1 MDNQFNSFSERLL
14 YAMKI
19 HNMKQANLV
28 KATGL
33 TKSMI
38 CKYLNGTVEPSA
50 KSIYLIS
57 KVLGVSSGWL
67 LGYEESRFVSLKA
80 EEDITPALELY
91 KYFSKADDTTQIG
104 IKMLLGMLDPKY
116 YL

>member
-19 HNMKQANLV
+19 HNMKQTDLV
-28 KATGL
+28 KATGIN
-33 TKSMI
+33 KSLVSQ
-38 CKYLNGTVEPSA
+38 YVNGVLEPSA

-57 KVLGVSSGWL
+57 RTLGVSIGWL
-67 LGYEESRFVSLKA
+67 LGYEESHFVSLNV
-80 EEDITPALELY
+80 EEQFSSALELY
-91 KYFSKADDTTQIG
+91 RYFSKADETTQIG